1 VIGQITKGSGFG
13 KLINY
18 LLRPDKDAEIL
29 GTSACCE
36 TPNGIAREF
45 ELICSRNPLVSRT
58 VTHISIAFANEDGVI
73 DRDTKIKV
81 GEKIIEALGH
91 SNGHY
96 LMVAHGR
103 FDHGH
108 RHDHDHDHMHIAL
121 TSVDFDGKRIGDAW
135 NFQRLEK
142 ALRVIET
149 EQGFRQIPS
158 SWEAKRSAPT
168 RGQKQ
173 RFDREVAEGK
183 DAVLPVSDRLQAAV
197 ICAAV
202 ESQSVGEMAQR
213 LAHQNIESRLN
224 ITRTGKLRGI
234 SYQME
239 GVSFQGSQLYDAS
252 LPKLQS
258 VHGLTLK
265 SDDLSKLRQGMEFLR
280 SLPLPDVAVVPEPKV
295 VVNFDKQMQVD
306 RATSAENNLEKE
318 AEKVAQ
324 KKIKKAAVRK
334 KKSKKQRMQM

>member
-13 KLINY
+13 KLMNY
-18 LLRPDKDAEIL
+18 LLRPDKNAEIL
-29 GTSACCE
+29 DTSACCE

-45 ELICSRNPLVSRT
+45 ELVCSRNPQVSKT
-58 VTHISIAFANEDGVI
+58 VTHVSIAFSKEDGEI
-73 DRDTKIKV
+73 DRAMKIKV
-81 GEKIIEALGH
+81 GEKVIAAIGH
-91 SNGHY
+91 SNSHY
-96 LMVAHGR
+96 LMVSHGR
-103 FDHGH
+103 SDPGH
-108 RHDHDHDHMHIAL
+108 RHDHDHDHMHIVL
-121 TSVDFDGKRIGDAW
+121 TSVDLDGKWVDDAW
-135 NFQRLEK
+135 NFRRLEK
-142 ALRVIET
+142 ALREIEQ
-149 EQGFRQIPS
+149 EEGFRQILS
-158 SWEAKRSAPT
+158 SWEAGRSTPIS
-168 RGQKQ
+168 GQRQ
-173 RFDREVAEGK
+173 RYERELSEGK
-183 DAVLPVSDRLQAAV
+183 ESALPVGDRLQASIDKAV
-197 ICAAV
+197 MTSTTV
-202 ESQSVGEMAQR
+202 SEMAQR
-213 LAHQNIESRLN
+213 LAHQGIESRLN

-280 SLPLPDVAVVPEPKV
+280 SLPLPDAAVVAEPKIV
-295 VVNFDKQMQVD
+295 GNFDKQMQVD
-306 RATSAENNLEKE
+306 RAISAENNLEKE